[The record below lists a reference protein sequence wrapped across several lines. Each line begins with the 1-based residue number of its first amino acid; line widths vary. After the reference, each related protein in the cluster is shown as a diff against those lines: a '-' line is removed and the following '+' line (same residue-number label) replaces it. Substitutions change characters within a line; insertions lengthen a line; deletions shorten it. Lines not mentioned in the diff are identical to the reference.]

1 MSEGTFWNKT
11 TFYWSNF
18 NFSFFFGT
26 WAKTF
31 WPAGKKKIF
40 VRVIKTAVYLSVGF
54 FWWETLVFWKTFFPI
69 FRLWTRPSWPA
80 GKKFSAELSNLRSTC
95 SWEKFLEKYYFFM
108 EGRIFFTFL
117 GHWASFLFSFRKTI
131 DGVVNAAFHVCRT
144 TIWGKSYFLKKEYF
158 LFRFWALR
166 KKNFRLLAKK
176 FSSSL
181 SK

>member
-18 NFSFFFGT
+18 EFSFFFRT
-26 WAKTF
+26 LSKIFLACWQ
-31 WPAGKKKIF
+31 KKNF

-80 GKKFSAELSNLRSTC
+80 GKKVSAELSILRSIC

-108 EGRIFFTFL
+108 VRRILFTFL
-117 GHWASFLFSFRKTI
+117 GHWASFLFSFQKSI
-131 DGVVNAAFHVCRT
+131 DGVVKAAFHVCRR
-144 TIWGKSYFLKKEYF
+144 TIWGKSYFLKKEY
-158 LFRFWALR
+158 LFFSYLGVE
-166 KKNFRLLAKK
+166 KKK
-176 FSSSL
+176 FQTSG
-181 SK
+181 